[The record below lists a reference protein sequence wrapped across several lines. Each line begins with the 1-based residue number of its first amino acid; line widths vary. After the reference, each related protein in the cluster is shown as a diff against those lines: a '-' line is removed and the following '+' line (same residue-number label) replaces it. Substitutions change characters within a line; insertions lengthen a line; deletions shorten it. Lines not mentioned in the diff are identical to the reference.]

1 MKHFYFQNQHDL
13 HDLVFQYEVMSQ
25 KGKVFKLEE
34 TAYLQL
40 AEFYENKESSTKALQ
55 IVNQAIK
62 QYSYSAEL
70 YLRQAKLLLN
80 EGKMDEALF
89 SLDHAENLGTPPKEL
104 KIVRAHAMSLRKE
117 YRGALD
123 LLSDLKVDYYVTN
136 IELSNIYFREAWI
149 FERLEQ
155 FDRMYF
161 SLKQALIENPG
172 NKEAL
177 ERIWIAVELSRNHSQ
192 SVELHNH
199 LLEIDSYSYQAW
211 FNLGHA
217 YYSLN
222 DYEKAIQAFEFAFL
236 INEKFELAY
245 RDYAEVCF
253 ELTYYDKALKCYLEI
268 LELFES
274 DPDILSK
281 VGECYE
287 YMDNTAK
294 AKIYFFRALNLDP
307 RNDEVYFH
315 IGECYSK
322 EKHWD
327 SAVHF
332 YKQAIKLDETR
343 EDYMF
348 GLANAYQKLNRPQKA
363 FPLYQKAI
371 EIGPEQTNYWTR
383 YAYYLLSLGRYQE
396 ALVLLDEAEINIYSV
411 EVLYYKA
418 CCLFQMN
425 NRKLMLDTLGEALSE
440 QFEDHQIIFETIPE
454 MKEDKDIKAIIKY
467 YELEP

>member
-1 MKHFYFQNQHDL
+1 
-13 HDLVFQYEVMSQ
+13 MSQ

-55 IVNQAIK
+55 IVKQALQ

-80 EGKMDEALF
+80 EGKTEESLS
-89 SLDHAENLGTPPKEL
+89 SLDRAENLGTSPKES
-104 KIVRAHAMSLRKE
+104 KIVRVHAMSLRKE
-117 YRGALD
+117 YRDALE
-123 LLSDLKVDYYVTN
+123 LLSELKMDYYVTN

-149 FERLEQ
+149 YEKQEQ

-161 SLKQALIENPG
+161 SLKQALIENPN

-192 SVELHNH
+192 SVKLHNY

-222 DYEKAIQAFEFAFL
+222 DYDKAIEAFEFAFL

-253 ELTYYDKALKCYLEI
+253 ELTYYDRALKCYLEV

-287 YMDNTAK
+287 YLGNTAK

-315 IGECYSK
+315 IGECYCR
-322 EKHWD
+322 EKHWE

-332 YKQAIKLDETR
+332 YKQAIKLDDTR

-348 GLANAYQKLNRPQKA
+348 GLAGAYQKLNRPEKA
-363 FPLYQKAI
+363 FPLYQQAI
-371 EIGPEQTNYWTR
+371 EIGPEQIAYWTR
-383 YAYYLLSLGRYQE
+383 YARYLLSLGKYQE
-396 ALVLLDEAEINIYSV
+396 ALTLLDEADANIYSV
-411 EVLYYKA
+411 KVLYYKA
-418 CCLFQMN
+418 CCLFKMN
-425 NRKLMLDTLGEALSE
+425 NRKLMLETLGEALADD
-440 QFEDHQIIFETIPE
+440 FKIHPIIFAAIPE
-454 MKEDKDIKAIIKY
+454 METDKDIKAIIKY